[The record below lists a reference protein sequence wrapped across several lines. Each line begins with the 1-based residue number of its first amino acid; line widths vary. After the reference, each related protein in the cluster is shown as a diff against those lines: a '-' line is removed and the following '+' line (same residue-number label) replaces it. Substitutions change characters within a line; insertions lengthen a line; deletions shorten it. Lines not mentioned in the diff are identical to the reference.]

1 MRIRKIHAGA
11 FIAACCVMIAVMHWM
26 ASGNA
31 RTEKSPSG
39 SLAIFENERAYLRHI
54 ETKVRFRN
62 ITLSIVEVQ
71 RGDNFW
77 KIARRYHIDIDT
89 LIGANPFWDTLVAGM
104 KQYIVV
110 PSSKGVLHFV
120 ADTGE
125 IDELARRYGVGREM
139 IEIQSLPRLYRF
151 YSPFIGDGGPIAVFI
166 RNVRPRCDQMTD
178 ALSRQFAL
186 REMFRSPLGGRYSSY
201 YGSRV
206 HPIFQNRGFHNGVD
220 IAAPQGTPVSAS
232 RAGVVTAA
240 GWMGGYGKAVVI
252 EHGDG
257 FKTLYGHLSQIGVS
271 SGQRVAAGRFIGR
284 VGSTGYST
292 GPHLHFTLW
301 HNEKLLNPMKVLW

>member
-1 MRIRKIHAGA
+1 MRIRRIHAGA
-11 FIAACCVMIAVMHWM
+11 CIAACIVLIAVMHWM

-31 RTEKSPSG
+31 RPERSPSG
-39 SLAIFENERAYLRHI
+39 SLAIFESEQAYLRHI
-54 ETKVRFRN
+54 ETKVRFRD
-62 ITLSIVEVQ
+62 ITLSIVEVR

-89 LIGANPFWDTLVAGM
+89 LIGANPFWDTLTASM

-110 PSSKGVLHFV
+110 PSSRGVLHFV
-120 ADTGE
+120 AGLGE
-125 IDELARRYGVGREM
+125 IDELARRYGVGLDM
-139 IEIQSLPRLYRF
+139 IVVQSLPAFYRL
-151 YSPFIGDGGPIAVFI
+151 YSPFVGGGPVAVFI
-166 RNVRPRCDQMTD
+166 KNVRPRPDQMTD

-201 YGSRV
+201 YGNRV
-206 HPIFQNRGFHNGVD
+206 HPIFRNWGFHNGVD
-220 IAAPQGTPVSAS
+220 IAAPFGTPVSAS
-232 RAGVVTAA
+232 RAGIVTAA

-257 FKTLYGHLSQIGVS
+257 FKTMYGHLSQIGVG